1 MNYYGE
7 YGLEFNPFLKNSKD
21 ILIDTS
27 EYREISHRLDFLLQ
41 SKGFGVIT
49 GQPGRGKT
57 TAIRNWAMGLN
68 KSKYKVVYISLSTV
82 TVLEFYKQLATELGL
97 ESKYKKNENFR
108 IIQTEINRL
117 SIEKKVTPVIILD
130 EANYIS
136 SAILNDLKIM
146 FNFEMDSKD
155 RAVVLLVGLPQLNNT
170 LRLTHHEPLRQ
181 RIIVNYHMEELNKEE
196 SRKYIEEKIKSSG
209 GVLEEIAENNA
220 IEAVVNAGS
229 GTPRVINRI
238 FDNAL
243 KIGSLRNE
251 KMISAETIMKAVDE
265 MELG

>member
-7 YGLEFNPFLKNSKD
+7 FGLEFNPFLKNSKE
-21 ILIDTS
+21 ILVNTS
-27 EYREISHRLDFLLQ
+27 EYKEISHRLDFLLQ

-57 TAIRNWAMGLN
+57 TAIRNWANNLN
-68 KSKYKVVYISLSTV
+68 KSKYKVVYVSLSTV
-82 TVLEFYKQLATELGL
+82 TVLEFYKQLASELGI
-97 ESKYKKNENFR
+97 EPKFKKNENFK
-108 IIQTEINRL
+108 IIQNEINRL
-117 SIEKKVTPVIILD
+117 SIEKKITPIIILD

-155 RAVVLLVGLPQLNNT
+155 RAVILLVGLPQLNNT
-170 LRLTHHEPLRQ
+170 LRLAHHEPLKQ
-181 RIIVNYHMEELNKEE
+181 RIIINYHMDELSKDE
-196 SRKYIEEKIKSSG
+196 SRKYLEEKVKSAG
-209 GVLEEIAENNA
+209 GELENIAENNA
-220 IEAVVNAGS
+220 IEAIVNASS
-229 GTPRVINRI
+229 GTPRVMNRI

-243 KIGSLRNE
+243 KVASLRKE
-251 KMISAETIMKAVDE
+251 RMINAEIVMMAVDE